1 MATAG
6 VQKNF
11 NRELAV
17 LYPGT
22 TLGSAAI
29 NDSKNYVNTAS
40 IGNASMAIGMMTQSY
55 GTGSTAI
62 GVNTLTKGIA
72 STGIGVM
79 ARSWGDKS
87 LALGSQAG
95 AYGDKST
102 SLGDT
107 NTVGFDMTDG
117 TTSGAASSAV
127 GTDNKVYGN
136 NSYAIG
142 GGNTIGSATITETT
156 EANGD
161 KIKKVTAGTVK
172 GSTAGAFGY
181 KNTVTTDNAYVV
193 GNNSTASADG
203 AMYGSGEQCIRDREE
218 WRCSWQ

>member
-1 MATAG
+1 MATTG

-62 GVNTLTKGIA
+62 GVKTLTKGIA

-79 ARSWGDKS
+79 ARSGGDKS
-87 LALGSQAG
+87 LALGSRAET
-95 AYGDKST
+95 YGNKST
-102 SLGDT
+102 AVGDA
-107 NTVGFDMTDG
+107 NTVGLDMTDG
-117 TTSGAASSAV
+117 TVSGASSAAV
-127 GTDNKVYGN
+127 VQSDLPPLRKRQKPTAIRSSTSRLVRSKEIRQVLSVIRIPLKRIMPIRWEAIPRFPLMVLWCWGT
-136 NSYAIG
+136 
-142 GGNTIGSATITETT
+142 TLL
-156 EANGD
+156 
-161 KIKKVTAGTVK
+161 
-172 GSTAGAFGY
+172 
-181 KNTVTTDNAYVV
+181 
-193 GNNSTASADG
+193 
-203 AMYGSGEQCIRDREE
+203 
-218 WRCSWQ
+218 

>member
-1 MATAG
+1 MATTG

-87 LALGSQAG
+87 LALGSRAET
-95 AYGDKST
+95 YGNKST
-102 SLGDT
+102 AVGDA
-107 NTVGFDMTDG
+107 NTVGLDMTG
-117 TTSGAASSAV
+117 RHR
-127 GTDNKVYGN
+127 
-136 NSYAIG
+136 IRCLFRG
-142 GGNTIGSATITETT
+142 GRHGKYRVWE
-156 EANGD
+156 
-161 KIKKVTAGTVK
+161 
-172 GSTAGAFGY
+172 
-181 KNTVTTDNAYVV
+181 
-193 GNNSTASADG
+193 
-203 AMYGSGEQCIRDREE
+203 
-218 WRCSWQ
+218 

>member
-62 GVNTLTKGIA
+62 GVNTTDE
-72 STGIGVM
+72 
-79 ARSWGDKS
+79 GDCQHRYRRHGAELGRIS
-87 LALGSQAG
+87 LWHVGSR
-95 AYGDKST
+95 
-102 SLGDT
+102 
-107 NTVGFDMTDG
+107 
-117 TTSGAASSAV
+117 
-127 GTDNKVYGN
+127 
-136 NSYAIG
+136 
-142 GGNTIGSATITETT
+142 
-156 EANGD
+156 
-161 KIKKVTAGTVK
+161 
-172 GSTAGAFGY
+172 
-181 KNTVTTDNAYVV
+181 
-193 GNNSTASADG
+193 ADDL
-203 AMYGSGEQCIRDREE
+203 RK
-218 WRCSWQ
+218 